1 MNFVC
6 FLPVYVVNLGDIQP
20 KATYY
25 SEDILN
31 DEKLSV
37 MGYFSKPLDNTGV
50 PSSKYVDTY
59 ILTYLLVYCMYR

>member
-31 DEKLSV
+31 DEKVSV
-37 MGYFSKPLDNTGV
+37 MGYFSMPLDNTGV

-59 ILTYLLVYCMYR
+59 IHTYLLTCILYA